1 MSDSLG
7 WIVAHRAPLSMGFS
21 KQEYWSGLPRPPP
34 GDFPDP
40 WMEPASLVFS
50 SLAGGFF
57 TIRATWEAHDLL
69 KLVSK
74 ALVWFP
80 SQPCLHLFPLYLKN
94 SSLQVS
100 TWLYPHII
108 LFHDWNVSISVNFSE
123 TPFLINLP
131 EIPFFPSIPNYSLI
145 CFIFTCT
152 A

>member
-69 KLVSK
+69 KLVSQK
-74 ALVWFP
+74 
-80 SQPCLHLFPLYLKN
+80 H
-94 SSLQVS
+94 
-100 TWLYPHII
+100 
-108 LFHDWNVSISVNFSE
+108 
-123 TPFLINLP
+123 
-131 EIPFFPSIPNYSLI
+131 
-145 CFIFTCT
+145 
-152 A
+152 